1 MPLTNPHD
9 YRDKTADW
17 MALFAAKRRQA
28 LAPLI
33 TPALLE
39 EHAEDPRGGDT
50 PHSFALQDVLNYV
63 HNLPTDGK
71 SFAYAEA
78 PYQRYRLGIM
88 RARGTAPTLADARVF
103 ASEREAV
110 HAVFLERLQ
119 SLGLLGK
126 GGQQS

>member
-1 MPLTNPHD
+1 MPLTHPDD

-17 MALFAAKRRQA
+17 LALFARKRREA
-28 LAPLI
+28 LAPLVNE
-33 TPALLE
+33 ALLR

-71 SFAYAEA
+71 SFAYAEV
-78 PYQRYRLGIM
+78 PYQRYRVGIT
-88 RARGTAPTLADARVF
+88 RARGTAPTLLDAREF

-110 HAVFLERLQ
+110 HAVFLQRLEA
-119 SLGLLGK
+119 LGLLASGERK
-126 GGQQS
+126 S